1 MPMKLFKCDETIPE
15 REKHIYIKEK
25 GEDTTQFLPSA
36 HVETIPGSLSERGC
50 SYCGAKLV
58 IGGVLKDTI
67 QLIHGPVGCAY
78 DTWHT
83 KRYPSDNGNFQLK
96 YVWSSD
102 MKEQHVVFGGE
113 KLLKKAMLEA
123 FAEFPDIKRMM
134 VYTTCSTALIG
145 DDIKPV
151 VKEVEKELGDVDI
164 FTVECPGFAGVSQ
177 SKGHHVFNMGW
188 MTDKVGTFEPEITSP
203 YTINVIGDYNIQG
216 DTFVMEKYMEKM
228 GIQIIA
234 HFTGNGTY
242 DSLRGMH
249 RAQLNVT
256 NCARSAG
263 YIANELKKKYGIPR
277 IDVDTWG
284 FDYAKEGLRK
294 IGAFFG
300 IEDRAEAVIA
310 EEVAKYESKLEWYK
324 ARLSGKKV
332 CIWTGG
338 PRLWHWTKALEDDL
352 GMHVVAM
359 SSKFGHQEDF
369 EKVIARGEE
378 GTIYIDDGNELEF
391 FEVLEMVK
399 PDLVLTGPR
408 VGALVKKLHLP
419 YVNGH
424 GYHNGPYMG
433 FEGAVNMA
441 RDMYNAIYSPL
452 MNLAKVDIRGEQNLP
467 STNGNGNG
475 KATKELSEEV
485 VSLIQQQ
492 VKEATSEVKQLVKEV
507 APQVQQPAKETA
519 PQSKQP
525 AKEAAPQVQQ
535 LAKETAPQVQKPA
548 KETAPQVQ
556 PQAKEAAP
564 QVQVQAKETAPQV
577 QKPAKETA
585 PQVQPQAKETAPQV
599 QKPAKETAPQVQ
611 VQAKEVAPQVQVQA
625 KEAAP
630 QVQVQAKEI
639 APQVQVQAKEIA
651 SYIQERAGEVTKL
664 IQERCL
670 WQFHS
675 RAWDRQ
681 ENINGVLNMAA
692 QILTGEKVVLET
704 LIDRGFYADAKIL
717 SADLE
722 IRFSWLNSME
732 NSQKKAVLESVKA
745 MLIDIVITKSKN
757 GELHY
762 SLY

>member
-36 HVETIPGSLSERGC
+36 NVETIPGSLSERGC

-58 IGGVLKDTI
+58 IGAVLKDTI
-67 QLIHGPVGCAY
+67 QLIHGPVGCSY

-96 YVWSSD
+96 YAWSSD
-102 MKEQHVVFGGE
+102 MKEQHIVFGGE
-113 KLLKKAMLEA
+113 KLLKKTIKEA
-123 FAEFPDIKRMM
+123 FAEFPDIKRMI

-151 VKEVEKELGDVDI
+151 VKEVEQELGDVDI

-177 SKGHHVFNMGW
+177 SKGHHVLNIGW
-188 MTDKVGTFEPEITSP
+188 VNEKVGTLEPEITSP

-216 DTFVMEKYMEKM
+216 DTFVLERYMEKM
-228 GIQIIA
+228 GVQIIA

-263 YIANELKKKYGIPR
+263 YIANELKKRYGIPR

-300 IEDRAEAVIA
+300 LEDRAEAVIA
-310 EEVAKYESKLEWYK
+310 EEVAKYESKLAWYK
-324 ARLSGKKV
+324 ERLTGKKV

-352 GMHVVAM
+352 GMQVVAM

-369 EKVIARGEE
+369 EKVIARGQE

-441 RDMYNAIYSPL
+441 RDMYNAINSPL
-452 MNLAKVDIRGEQNLP
+452 MKLAQDDIHP
-467 STNGNGNG
+467 
-475 KATKELSEEV
+475 
-485 VSLIQQQ
+485 
-492 VKEATSEVKQLVKEV
+492 
-507 APQVQQPAKETA
+507 
-519 PQSKQP
+519 
-525 AKEAAPQVQQ
+525 
-535 LAKETAPQVQKPA
+535 
-548 KETAPQVQ
+548 
-556 PQAKEAAP
+556 
-564 QVQVQAKETAPQV
+564 
-577 QKPAKETA
+577 
-585 PQVQPQAKETAPQV
+585 
-599 QKPAKETAPQVQ
+599 
-611 VQAKEVAPQVQVQA
+611 
-625 KEAAP
+625 
-630 QVQVQAKEI
+630 
-639 APQVQVQAKEIA
+639 
-651 SYIQERAGEVTKL
+651 
-664 IQERCL
+664 
-670 WQFHS
+670 
-675 RAWDRQ
+675 
-681 ENINGVLNMAA
+681 
-692 QILTGEKVVLET
+692 LE
-704 LIDRGFYADAKIL
+704 DVG
-717 SADLE
+717 
-722 IRFSWLNSME
+722 
-732 NSQKKAVLESVKA
+732 
-745 MLIDIVITKSKN
+745 
-757 GELHY
+757 
-762 SLY
+762 

>member
-123 FAEFPDIKRMM
+123 FAEFPHIKRMM

-188 MTDKVGTFEPEITSP
+188 MTDKVGTYEPEITSP

-324 ARLSGKKV
+324 ERLTGKKV

-452 MNLAKVDIRGEQNLP
+452 MKLAKDDIRGEQNLP

-475 KATKELSEEV
+475 KATKELSEQV
-485 VSLIQQQ
+485 VSLVQQQ
-492 VKEATSEVKQLVKEV
+492 VKEATSQVKQPAKEVAPQVQKPAKEAAPQVKQPAKEVAPQVQPQAKEVAPQVQKPAKEVAPQVQKPAKEVAPQVQPQAKEVAPQVQPQAKEV
-507 APQVQQPAKETA
+507 APQVQQPAKE
-519 PQSKQP
+519 
-525 AKEAAPQVQQ
+525 V
-535 LAKETAPQVQKPA
+535 
-548 KETAPQVQ
+548 
-556 PQAKEAAP
+556 
-564 QVQVQAKETAPQV
+564 
-577 QKPAKETA
+577 
-585 PQVQPQAKETAPQV
+585 
-599 QKPAKETAPQVQ
+599 
-611 VQAKEVAPQVQVQA
+611 
-625 KEAAP
+625 
-630 QVQVQAKEI
+630 

-651 SYIQERAGEVTKL
+651 SYIQERAAEVTKL

-675 RAWDRQ
+675 RAWDRE

-704 LIDRGFYADAKIL
+704 LIERGFYADAKIL

-732 NSQKKAVLESVKA
+732 NSQKKAVLEAVKA
-745 MLIDIVITKSKN
+745 MLVDIVITKSKN

>member
-188 MTDKVGTFEPEITSP
+188 MTDKVGTYEPEITSP

-216 DTFVMEKYMEKM
+216 DTFVLERYMEKM
-228 GIQIIA
+228 GVQIIA

-310 EEVAKYESKLEWYK
+310 EEVAKYESKLAWYK
-324 ARLSGKKV
+324 ERLTGKKV

-352 GMHVVAM
+352 GMKVVAM

-378 GTIYIDDGNELEF
+378 GTVYIDDGNELEF

-452 MNLAKVDIRGEQNLP
+452 MKLAKDDIRGEQNLP

-475 KATKELSEEV
+475 KATKEVSEQV
-485 VSLIQQQ
+485 VSLVQQQ
-492 VKEATSEVKQLVKEV
+492 VKEATS
-507 APQVQQPAKETA
+507 QV
-519 PQSKQP
+519 KQP
-525 AKEAAPQVQQ
+525 AKEAVQVQPQ
-535 LAKETAPQVQKPA
+535 AKEVAPQVQKPA
-548 KETAPQVQ
+548 KEVAPQVQPQAKAAAPQVQPQTKATAPQVQ
-556 PQAKEAAP
+556 PQAKE
-564 QVQVQAKETAPQV
+564 V
-577 QKPAKETA
+577 
-585 PQVQPQAKETAPQV
+585 
-599 QKPAKETAPQVQ
+599 
-611 VQAKEVAPQVQVQA
+611 
-625 KEAAP
+625 
-630 QVQVQAKEI
+630 

-651 SYIQERAGEVTKL
+651 SYIQERAAEVTKL

-675 RAWDRQ
+675 RAWDRE
-681 ENINGVLNMAA
+681 ENINGVLNKTA

-717 SADLE
+717 AADLE
-722 IRFSWLNSME
+722 IRFAWLNSME
-732 NSQKKAVLESVKA
+732 NSQKKAVLEAVKG
-745 MLIDIVITKSKN
+745 MLIDIVVTKSKN

>member
-1 MPMKLFKCDETIPE
+1 MPMKLFKCDESIPE

-300 IEDRAEAVIA
+300 IEDRAEALIA
-310 EEVAKYESKLEWYK
+310 EEVAKYESKLAWYK
-324 ARLSGKKV
+324 ERLTDKKV

-452 MNLAKVDIRGEQNLP
+452 MKLAQIDIRGEQTTTVIPEKNRKFIESEVEQSKSFDIT
-467 STNGNGNG
+467 STEPI
-475 KATKELSEEV
+475 TELESSKIEAQPLLLDANQPLTEW
-485 VSLIQQQ
+485 QQ
-492 VKEATSEVKQLVKEV
+492 VGGKFSALLEQFPNYLGRFSTEYQLPIICFATIIAATIAIKIVV
-507 APQVQQPAKETA
+507 AVLDVVDEIPQVNRAFELTGIGYLTWFVFRYLLK
-519 PQSKQP
+519 
-525 AKEAAPQVQQ
+525 
-535 LAKETAPQVQKPA
+535 
-548 KETAPQVQ
+548 
-556 PQAKEAAP
+556 
-564 QVQVQAKETAPQV
+564 
-577 QKPAKETA
+577 
-585 PQVQPQAKETAPQV
+585 
-599 QKPAKETAPQVQ
+599 
-611 VQAKEVAPQVQVQA
+611 
-625 KEAAP
+625 
-630 QVQVQAKEI
+630 
-639 APQVQVQAKEIA
+639 A
-651 SYIQERAGEVTKL
+651 ST
-664 IQERCL
+664 
-670 WQFHS
+670 
-675 RAWDRQ
+675 RQ
-681 ENINGVLNMAA
+681 ELAA
-692 QILTGEKVVLET
+692 QISFIQK
-704 LIDRGFYADAKIL
+704 
-717 SADLE
+717 E
-722 IRFSWLNSME
+722 IVEGQDS
-732 NSQKKAVLESVKA
+732 
-745 MLIDIVITKSKN
+745 
-757 GELHY
+757 
-762 SLY
+762 

>member
-1 MPMKLFKCDETIPE
+1 MALKLFKCDEKIPE

-25 GEDTTQFLPSA
+25 GEDTTQFLPASNI
-36 HVETIPGSLSERGC
+36 ETIPGSLSERGC

-102 MKEQHVVFGGE
+102 MKEQHIVFGGE
-113 KLLKKAMLEA
+113 KLLKKAIKEA

-151 VKEVEKELGDVDI
+151 VKEVEAELGDVDI

-177 SKGHHVFNMGW
+177 SKGHHVFNIGW
-188 MTDKVGTFEPEITSP
+188 VTEKVGTYEPEITSP

-216 DTFVMEKYMEKM
+216 DTFVLEKYMEKM

-249 RAQLNVT
+249 KAQLNVT

-263 YIANELKKKYGIPR
+263 YIANELKKRYGIPR

-310 EEVAKYESKLEWYK
+310 EEVAKYESKLAWYK
-324 ARLSGKKV
+324 ERLTGKKV

-391 FEVLEMVK
+391 FEVLEMVQ
-399 PDLVLTGPR
+399 PDLILTGPR

-452 MNLAKVDIRGEQNLP
+452 M
-467 STNGNGNG
+467 
-475 KATKELSEEV
+475 
-485 VSLIQQQ
+485 
-492 VKEATSEVKQLVKEV
+492 
-507 APQVQQPAKETA
+507 
-519 PQSKQP
+519 
-525 AKEAAPQVQQ
+525 Q
-535 LAKETAPQVQKPA
+535 LAKFDLRTEQMKVIVPEIIESKVQQFKSLDITSTEPIAASESLQLETQPLLRSVDEPLPQSQEDRNFSAFLEQLPQYLGRFFIDYRPSIISFASIIAVIITTKIVLAVLDVINDVPQLKLVFELTGISYVNWFVFRYLLKASTRQELAAQIRSVQ
-548 KETAPQVQ
+548 
-556 PQAKEAAP
+556 
-564 QVQVQAKETAPQV
+564 
-577 QKPAKETA
+577 
-585 PQVQPQAKETAPQV
+585 
-599 QKPAKETAPQVQ
+599 
-611 VQAKEVAPQVQVQA
+611 
-625 KEAAP
+625 
-630 QVQVQAKEI
+630 KEI
-639 APQVQVQAKEIA
+639 A
-651 SYIQERAGEVTKL
+651 
-664 IQERCL
+664 
-670 WQFHS
+670 
-675 RAWDRQ
+675 
-681 ENINGVLNMAA
+681 
-692 QILTGEKVVLET
+692 
-704 LIDRGFYADAKIL
+704 
-717 SADLE
+717 
-722 IRFSWLNSME
+722 
-732 NSQKKAVLESVKA
+732 
-745 MLIDIVITKSKN
+745 
-757 GELHY
+757 
-762 SLY
+762 

>member
-324 ARLSGKKV
+324 ERLSGKKV

-452 MNLAKVDIRGEQNLP
+452 MKLAQYDIRGDQNLP

-475 KATKELSEEV
+475 KATKEVSEEV

-492 VKEATSEVKQLVKEV
+492 VKEATSEVKQLVKETTSEVKQLVKEV
-507 APQVQQPAKETA
+507 APQVQPQAKETAPQVQKPAKETA
-519 PQSKQP
+519 PQVQP
-525 AKEAAPQVQQ
+525 QAKEAAPQVQQ

-556 PQAKEAAP
+556 PQAKE
-564 QVQVQAKETAPQV
+564 V
-577 QKPAKETA
+577 
-585 PQVQPQAKETAPQV
+585 
-599 QKPAKETAPQVQ
+599 
-611 VQAKEVAPQVQVQA
+611 
-625 KEAAP
+625 
-630 QVQVQAKEI
+630 

-651 SYIQERAGEVTKL
+651 SYIQERAAEVTKL

-681 ENINGVLNMAA
+681 ENIDGVLNMAA

>member
-188 MTDKVGTFEPEITSP
+188 MTDKVGTYEPEITSP

-324 ARLSGKKV
+324 ERLSGKKV

-452 MNLAKVDIRGEQNLP
+452 MKLAQSDIRGEKNLP

-475 KATKELSEEV
+475 KVTKELSEQV
-485 VSLIQQQ
+485 VSLVQQQ
-492 VKEATSEVKQLVKEV
+492 VKEATAQVKQ
-507 APQVQQPAKETA
+507 PT
-519 PQSKQP
+519 
-525 AKEAAPQVQQ
+525 
-535 LAKETAPQVQKPA
+535 KETAPQVQKPA
-548 KETAPQVQ
+548 KE
-556 PQAKEAAP
+556 AAP
-564 QVQVQAKETAPQV
+564 QVQAQAKEVAPQV
-577 QKPAKETA
+577 QKQVKEA
-585 PQVQPQAKETAPQV
+585 VPVQPQAKETAPQV
-599 QKPAKETAPQVQ
+599 QAQAKEIVPVQPQAKETAPQVQ
-611 VQAKEVAPQVQVQA
+611 A
-625 KEAAP
+625 
-630 QVQVQAKEI
+630 
-639 APQVQVQAKEIA
+639 QAKEIA
-651 SYIQERAGEVTKL
+651 SYIQDRAAEVTKL

-675 RAWDRQ
+675 RAWDRE

-692 QILTGEKVVLET
+692 QILTGEKVVLES
-704 LIDRGFYADAKIL
+704 LIQRGFYADAKIL

>member
-324 ARLSGKKV
+324 ERLTGKKV

-452 MNLAKVDIRGEQNLP
+452 MKLAKDDIRGEQNLP

-475 KATKELSEEV
+475 KATKELSEQV
-485 VSLIQQQ
+485 VSLVQQQ
-492 VKEATSEVKQLVKEV
+492 VKEATS
-507 APQVQQPAKETA
+507 QVQK
-519 PQSKQP
+519 P
-525 AKEAAPQVQQ
+525 AKEAAPQVKQP
-535 LAKETAPQVQKPA
+535 AKEVAPQVQPQAKEVAPQVQKPA
-548 KETAPQVQ
+548 KEVAPQVQ
-556 PQAKEAAP
+556 PQAKE
-564 QVQVQAKETAPQV
+564 V
-577 QKPAKETA
+577 A
-585 PQVQPQAKETAPQV
+585 PQVQPQAKEV
-599 QKPAKETAPQVQ
+599 
-611 VQAKEVAPQVQVQA
+611 
-625 KEAAP
+625 
-630 QVQVQAKEI
+630 

-651 SYIQERAGEVTKL
+651 SYIQERAAEVTKL

-675 RAWDRQ
+675 RAWDRE

-704 LIDRGFYADAKIL
+704 LIERGFYADAKIL

-722 IRFSWLNSME
+722 IRFAWLNSME
-732 NSQKKAVLESVKA
+732 NSQKKAVLEAVKG

>member
-1 MPMKLFKCDETIPE
+1 MKLFKCDQTIPE

-36 HVETIPGSLSERGC
+36 NVETIPGSLSERGC

-67 QLIHGPVGCAY
+67 QLIHGPVGCSY

-96 YVWSSD
+96 YAWSTD
-102 MKEQHVVFGGE
+102 MKEQHIVFGGE
-113 KLLKKAMLEA
+113 KLLKKAIKEA
-123 FAEFPDIKRMM
+123 FAEFPDLKRMM

-188 MTDKVGTFEPEITSP
+188 VNEKVGTFEPEITSP

-216 DTFVMEKYMEKM
+216 DTFVLEKYMEKM

-263 YIANELKKKYGIPR
+263 YIANELKKRYGIPR

-294 IGAFFG
+294 IGTFFG

-310 EEVAKYESKLEWYK
+310 EEVAKYESKLAWYK
-324 ARLSGKKV
+324 ERLTGKKV

-352 GMHVVAM
+352 GMKVVAM

-452 MNLAKVDIRGEQNLP
+452 MKLAKDDIREDV
-467 STNGNGNG
+467 SVANGNGKSNGNG
-475 KATKELSEEV
+475 KAAKDTSADMT
-485 VSLIQQQ
+485 SLIQQSANKTTTSAVQAPAEKTTSQ
-492 VKEATSEVKQLVKEV
+492 VKSPVKETI
-507 APQVQQPAKETA
+507 APVQQPAKEQAAKETTSQVKSPVKEAIA
-519 PQSKQP
+519 PVQQP
-525 AKEAAPQVQQ
+525 AKEQA
-535 LAKETAPQVQKPA
+535 AKETTSQVKSPV
-548 KETAPQVQ
+548 KET
-556 PQAKEAAP
+556 
-564 QVQVQAKETAPQV
+564 
-577 QKPAKETA
+577 
-585 PQVQPQAKETAPQV
+585 
-599 QKPAKETAPQVQ
+599 
-611 VQAKEVAPQVQVQA
+611 
-625 KEAAP
+625 
-630 QVQVQAKEI
+630 I
-639 APQVQVQAKEIA
+639 APVQQPAKEIA
-651 SYIQERAGEVTKL
+651 SYIQERTEEITSL
-664 IQERCL
+664 IQQRCL

-675 RAWDRQ
+675 RSWDRE
-681 ENINGVLNMAA
+681 ENISGVLGLAA
-692 QILTGEKVVLET
+692 KILTGEQVVLET
-704 LIDRGFYADAKIL
+704 LIDRAFYADAKL
-717 SADLE
+717 LVNDLE
-722 IRFSWLNSME
+722 NKFQWLTKMDNV
-732 NSQKKAVLESVKA
+732 QKKAVLESVKHK
-745 MLIDIVITKSKN
+745 LIDIAITKSLN
-757 GELHY
+757 GELHH

>member
-1 MPMKLFKCDETIPE
+1 MAMKLFKCDETIPE

-25 GEDTTQFLPSA
+25 GEDATQFLPLA
-36 HVETIPGSLSERGC
+36 NVETIPGSLSERGC

-58 IGGVLKDTI
+58 IGAVLKDTI
-67 QLIHGPVGCAY
+67 QLIHGPVGCSY

-96 YVWSSD
+96 YAWSTD
-102 MKEQHVVFGGE
+102 MKEQHIVFGGE
-113 KLLKKAMLEA
+113 KLLKKAIKEA

-151 VKEVEKELGDVDI
+151 VKEVEEELGDVDI

-177 SKGHHVFNMGW
+177 SKGHHVFNIGW
-188 MTDKVGTFEPEITSP
+188 VNEKVGTFEPEITSP

-216 DTFVMEKYMEKM
+216 DTFVLEKYMEKM

-263 YIANELKKKYGIPR
+263 YIANELKKRYGIPR

-310 EEVAKYESKLEWYK
+310 EEVAKYESKLAWYK
-324 ARLSGKKV
+324 ERLTGKKV

-338 PRLWHWTKALEDDL
+338 PRLWHWTKALEEDL
-352 GMHVVAM
+352 GMRVVAM

-441 RDMYNAIYSPL
+441 RDMYNAISSPL
-452 MNLAKVDIRGEQNLP
+452 MKLAQSDIREDVVIVN
-467 STNGNGNG
+467 SNG
-475 KATKELSEEV
+475 KVAKDASATITS
-485 VSLIQQQ
+485 Q
-492 VKEATSEVKQLVKEV
+492 VQEPAKKNT
-507 APQVQQPAKETA
+507 PPVQQPTKVTTV
-519 PQSKQP
+519 P
-525 AKEAAPQVQQ
+525 
-535 LAKETAPQVQKPA
+535 VQKQSA
-548 KETAPQVQ
+548 
-556 PQAKEAAP
+556 
-564 QVQVQAKETAPQV
+564 
-577 QKPAKETA
+577 
-585 PQVQPQAKETAPQV
+585 
-599 QKPAKETAPQVQ
+599 
-611 VQAKEVAPQVQVQA
+611 
-625 KEAAP
+625 
-630 QVQVQAKEI
+630 
-639 APQVQVQAKEIA
+639 EIA
-651 SYIQERAGEVTKL
+651 SYIKERTEEVTSL
-664 IQERCL
+664 IQQRCL

-675 RAWDRQ
+675 RSWDRE
-681 ENINGVLNMAA
+681 ENINGVLGQAA
-692 QILTGEKVVLET
+692 KILTGEKAVLET
-704 LIDRGFYADAKIL
+704 LIDRAFYADAKL
-717 SADLE
+717 LVADLE
-722 IRFSWLNSME
+722 KKFQWLSKMDNA
-732 NSQKKAVLESVKA
+732 QKKAVLESVKA
-745 MLIDIVITKSKN
+745 SLIDISITKSRN
-757 GELHY
+757 GELHHSIY
-762 SLY
+762 

>member
-1 MPMKLFKCDETIPE
+1 
-15 REKHIYIKEK
+15 
-25 GEDTTQFLPSA
+25 
-36 HVETIPGSLSERGC
+36 
-50 SYCGAKLV
+50 
-58 IGGVLKDTI
+58 
-67 QLIHGPVGCAY
+67 
-78 DTWHT
+78 
-83 KRYPSDNGNFQLK
+83 
-96 YVWSSD
+96 
-102 MKEQHVVFGGE
+102 
-113 KLLKKAMLEA
+113 
-123 FAEFPDIKRMM
+123 
-134 VYTTCSTALIG
+134 
-145 DDIKPV
+145 
-151 VKEVEKELGDVDI
+151 
-164 FTVECPGFAGVSQ
+164 
-177 SKGHHVFNMGW
+177 
-188 MTDKVGTFEPEITSP
+188 
-203 YTINVIGDYNIQG
+203 QG

-324 ARLSGKKV
+324 ERLTGKKV

-452 MNLAKVDIRGEQNLP
+452 MKLAKDDIRGEQNLP

-475 KATKELSEEV
+475 KATKELSEQV
-485 VSLIQQQ
+485 VSLVQQQ
-492 VKEATSEVKQLVKEV
+492 VKEATS
-507 APQVQQPAKETA
+507 QVQK
-519 PQSKQP
+519 P
-525 AKEAAPQVQQ
+525 AKEAAPQVKQP
-535 LAKETAPQVQKPA
+535 AKEVAPQVQPQAKEVAPQVQKPA
-548 KETAPQVQ
+548 KEVAPQVQ
-556 PQAKEAAP
+556 PQAKE
-564 QVQVQAKETAPQV
+564 V
-577 QKPAKETA
+577 A
-585 PQVQPQAKETAPQV
+585 PQVQPQAKEV
-599 QKPAKETAPQVQ
+599 
-611 VQAKEVAPQVQVQA
+611 
-625 KEAAP
+625 
-630 QVQVQAKEI
+630 

-651 SYIQERAGEVTKL
+651 SYIQERAAEVTKL

-675 RAWDRQ
+675 RAWDRE

-704 LIDRGFYADAKIL
+704 LIERGFYADAKIL

-722 IRFSWLNSME
+722 IRFAWLNSME
-732 NSQKKAVLESVKA
+732 NSQKKAVLEAVKG

>member
-1 MPMKLFKCDETIPE
+1 MKLFKCDEKIPE

-25 GEDTTQFLPSA
+25 GEDTTQFLPSSN
-36 HVETIPGSLSERGC
+36 VETIPGSLSERGC

-102 MKEQHVVFGGE
+102 MKEQHIVFGGE
-113 KLLKKAMLEA
+113 KLLKKTIKEA
-123 FAEFPDIKRMM
+123 FAQFPDIKRMI

-151 VKEVEKELGDVDI
+151 VKEVEQELGDVDI

-177 SKGHHVFNMGW
+177 SKGHHVLNIGW
-188 MTDKVGTFEPEITSP
+188 VNEKVGTYEPEITSP

-216 DTFVMEKYMEKM
+216 DTFVLENYMEKM

-263 YIANELKKKYGIPR
+263 YIANELKKRYGIPR

-310 EEVAKYESKLEWYK
+310 EEVAKYESKLAWYK
-324 ARLSGKKV
+324 QRLTGKKV

-352 GMHVVAM
+352 GMQVVAM

-369 EKVIARGEE
+369 EKVIARGQE

-391 FEVLEMVK
+391 FEVLEMVQ

-452 MNLAKVDIRGEQNLP
+452 MKLAKDDIREVDSTAN
-467 STNGNGNG
+467 TNGNG
-475 KATKELSEEV
+475 KVVKSRSEEIISK
-485 VSLIQQQ
+485 VSQP
-492 VKEATSEVKQLVKEV
+492 VKETTAPVAQPAKETTAPVSQPVKETT
-507 APQVQQPAKETA
+507 APVSQPAKETA
-519 PQSKQP
+519 APVAQP
-525 AKEAAPQVQQ
+525 AKETTAPVSQP
-535 LAKETAPQVQKPA
+535 AKETTAPVSQPVKETAAPVAQPA
-548 KETAPQVQ
+548 KETAAPVAQ
-556 PQAKEAAP
+556 P
-564 QVQVQAKETAPQV
+564 VKETTAPVAQ
-577 QKPAKETA
+577 PAKET
-585 PQVQPQAKETAPQV
+585 TAP
-599 QKPAKETAPQVQ
+599 
-611 VQAKEVAPQVQVQA
+611 VAQSA
-625 KEAAP
+625 E
-630 QVQVQAKEI
+630 
-639 APQVQVQAKEIA
+639 EIA
-651 SYIQERAGEVTKL
+651 SYIQERTEEITSL
-664 IQERCL
+664 IQQRCL

-675 RAWDRQ
+675 RAWDRE
-681 ENINGVLNMAA
+681 ENINGVLNKAT

-704 LIDRGFYADAKIL
+704 LIDKAFYADAKL
-717 SADLE
+717 LVVDLQSK
-722 IRFSWLNSME
+722 FQWLTKMDNV
-732 NSQKKAVLESVKA
+732 QKKAVLESVKNR
-745 MLIDIVITKSKN
+745 LIDIAITHSLN
-757 GELHY
+757 GELHH